1 MKKFLIF
8 VMISSIPCIGWSQ
21 QFDIGELENARY
33 KIFIPENWNGGL
45 VMYAH
50 GYESIGE
57 EGEIFDEVIDDFMQI
72 FTSRGFAY
80 AASNFRRQGLI
91 IKDGIDDTEALRAY
105 FSKKYGKPNL
115 CFITG
120 HSMGGII
127 SLASVEKFPAFYDG
141 ALPLCGWLAPVYSLM
156 KRALDMLV
164 IYDYLFAK
172 NNGRILDEKAFI
184 EQDRIKAQIDKKQ
197 KLATLFGTHF
207 MIKVDH
213 LAEVISFNQFVIKEI
228 ISWLGGL
235 PSGNIQTIYSGF
247 GDLDERINKNVK
259 RYEANSFAEEY
270 YIQNYSPTGELFD
283 PVLALHTTYDELLPV
298 SNYEYYEQVTKIK
311 HSSHYYAQQ
320 YIMAKGHCE
329 FSISDIDKSFDQLLA
344 WIEDG
349 KHPTAQ
355 SK

>member
-1 MKKFLIF
+1 
-8 VMISSIPCIGWSQ
+8 
-21 QFDIGELENARY
+21 
-33 KIFIPENWNGGL
+33 
-45 VMYAH
+45 MYAH

-80 AASNFRRQGLI
+80 AASNFRRKGLI

-270 YIQNYSPTGELFD
+270 YIQNFSPTGELFD

>member
-8 VMISSIPCIGWSQ
+8 VMISSIPYIGWSQ

-33 KIFIPENWNGGL
+33 KIYIPENWNGGL

-80 AASNFRRQGLI
+80 AASNFRRQGLV
-91 IKDGIDDTEALRAY
+91 IKEGIKDTEALRTY

-172 NNGRILDEKAFI
+172 NNGRILDEKEFI
-184 EQDRIKAQIDKKQ
+184 ELDRIKAQIDKKQ

-247 GDLDERINKNVK
+247 GDIDEHINKNVK

-329 FSISDIDKSFDQLLA
+329 FSISDIDKSFDLLLA
-344 WIEDG
+344 WIKDG
-349 KHPTAQ
+349 RHPAAQ

>member
-8 VMISSIPCIGWSQ
+8 VMISSIPFIGWSQ

-33 KIFIPENWNGGL
+33 KIYIPENWNGGL

-105 FSKKYGKPNL
+105 FSKKYGNPNL

-156 KRALDMLV
+156 RRALDILV

-207 MIKVDH
+207 MIKADH

-247 GDLDERINKNVK
+247 GDLDEHINKNL
-259 RYEANSFAEEY
+259 SL
-270 YIQNYSPTGELFD
+270 I
-283 PVLALHTTYDELLPV
+283 H
-298 SNYEYYEQVTKIK
+298 I
-311 HSSHYYAQQ
+311 
-320 YIMAKGHCE
+320 
-329 FSISDIDKSFDQLLA
+329 
-344 WIEDG
+344 
-349 KHPTAQ
+349 
-355 SK
+355 

>member
-33 KIFIPENWNGGL
+33 KIYIPENWNGGL

-57 EGEIFDEVIDDFMQI
+57 EGEIFHEVIDDFMQI

-247 GDLDERINKNVK
+247 GDLDEHINKNVK

-329 FSISDIDKSFDQLLA
+329 FSINDIDKSFDQLLA
-344 WIEDG
+344 WIEGG

>member
-8 VMISSIPCIGWSQ
+8 VLISSIPCIGWSQ
-21 QFDIGELENARY
+21 QFDIGEIENVRY
-33 KIFIPENWNGGL
+33 KIYIPENWNGGL

-57 EGEIFDEVIDDFMQI
+57 EGEIFDEVTDDFMQI

-80 AASNFRRQGLI
+80 AASNFRKQGLI

-141 ALPLCGWLAPVYSLM
+141 ALPLCGWLAPVHFLT

-164 IYDYLFAK
+164 IYDYLFGR
-172 NNGRILDEKAFI
+172 NNGEIIDVEKFVDQEKIQVRLDRKPRLVA
-184 EQDRIKAQIDKKQ
+184 
-197 KLATLFGTHF
+197 LFSSHF
-207 MIKVDH
+207 MIKTNQ

-228 ISWLGGL
+228 SSWLGGL
-235 PSGNIQTIYSGF
+235 PSGNIKTIYSGF
-247 GDLDERINKNVK
+247 GDLDKHINKDIK
-259 RYEANSFAEEY
+259 RYKANNVAEEY

-283 PVLALHTTYDELLPV
+283 PVLALHTIYDELLPV
-298 SNYEYYEQVTKIK
+298 SNYEYYEQITKIK
-311 HSSHYYAQQ
+311 HSSHNYVQQ
-320 YIMAKGHCE
+320 YTTSVGHCA
-329 FSISDIDKSFDQLLA
+329 FSNDDIETSFEDLLI
-344 WIEDG
+344 WVKEG
-349 KHPTAQ
+349 KRPN
-355 SK
+355 KMNR

>member
-33 KIFIPENWNGGL
+33 KIYIPENWNGGL

-80 AASNFRRQGLI
+80 AASNFRRQGLV

-270 YIQNYSPTGELFD
+270 YIQNFSPTGELFD

>member
-33 KIFIPENWNGGL
+33 KIYIPENWNGGL

-247 GDLDERINKNVK
+247 GDLDEHINKNVK

-270 YIQNYSPTGELFD
+270 YIQNYSPTGELYD

-344 WIEDG
+344 WIKDG
-349 KHPTAQ
+349 KHPAVPN
-355 SK
+355 K

>member
-33 KIFIPENWNGGL
+33 KIYIPENWNGGL

-80 AASNFRRQGLI
+80 AASNFRRQGLV